1 MAADP
6 LTTAVS
12 ERICRHMND
21 DHSDAVLRFAQHYGG
36 ISTAQSAAMTAVR
49 PDAMELAVDGTT
61 IQIDFDHALTDS
73 EDAHRT
79 LVAMLRAMPAAE
91 AQQAGLVNRVFPDQA
106 TMLAEVMEIA
116 GQIASKAPVAV
127 YGSKRMIN
135 YARDHSTADALDYI
149 SIWNTGMMDRE
160 EILEAISAKAEQRS
174 GDYVDLPAR
183 G

>member
-36 ISTAQSAAMTAVR
+36 VSTAKSAAMTAVH

-61 IQIDFDHALTDS
+61 IRIDFDHALTDS

-91 AQQAGLVNRVFPDQA
+91 
-106 TMLAEVMEIA
+106 
-116 GQIASKAPVAV
+116 
-127 YGSKRMIN
+127 
-135 YARDHSTADALDYI
+135 
-149 SIWNTGMMDRE
+149 
-160 EILEAISAKAEQRS
+160 
-174 GDYVDLPAR
+174 
-183 G
+183 